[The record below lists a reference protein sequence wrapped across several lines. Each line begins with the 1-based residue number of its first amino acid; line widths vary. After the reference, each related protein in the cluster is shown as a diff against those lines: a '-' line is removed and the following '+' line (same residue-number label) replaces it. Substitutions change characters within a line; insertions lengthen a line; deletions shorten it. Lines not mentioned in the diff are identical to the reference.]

1 MFDSD
6 RLTQLLNQ
14 VPQFR
19 QIPEQD
25 LREFILAGQIDSL
38 PGETIVF
45 GEDELC
51 AGLYV
56 LLRGQVRLCR
66 HSLEGQVSILAI
78 IDPVIM
84 FNEVA
89 ALDGGPNPVSAIT
102 NQETTL
108 WRIAPER
115 LHTFLLGNPSVCL
128 ELLRILAGRNRRL
141 VAQFQDLSF
150 RTVQA
155 RAAKLLLELS
165 ANGTHPIDRRKSPS
179 HQLAAQIATV
189 PEAFS
194 RALKTLRES
203 GAIEVTPQFIRVR
216 DPEHLGQLACLNP
229 F

>member
-6 RLTQLLNQ
+6 RLTQLLHQ

-25 LREFILAGQIDSL
+25 LREFILAGQIDTL
-38 PGETIVF
+38 PGEMIIF
-45 GEDELC
+45 GEDEPC

-56 LLRGQVRLCR
+56 LLHGQVRLCR

-89 ALDGGPNPVSAIT
+89 ALDSGSNPVTAIT
-102 NQETTL
+102 CQETIL

-115 LHTFLLGNPSVCL
+115 LHTFLSGNPLICL

-165 ANGTHPIDRRKSPS
+165 ANGSQPIDRRKSPN

-216 DPEHLGQLACLNP
+216 DPERLSQLARLNP